1 MCSYTFIEAAKVRQT
16 STQNAR
22 ADEELAS
29 SLQKLKSELASLE
42 KELVSKYSPVSW
54 DVQWNSGNKTN
65 QQHMIS
71 ILI

>member
-42 KELVSKYSPVSW
+42 KELVSKYSPVSR
-54 DVQWNSGNKTN
+54 DVQ
-65 QQHMIS
+65 
-71 ILI
+71 